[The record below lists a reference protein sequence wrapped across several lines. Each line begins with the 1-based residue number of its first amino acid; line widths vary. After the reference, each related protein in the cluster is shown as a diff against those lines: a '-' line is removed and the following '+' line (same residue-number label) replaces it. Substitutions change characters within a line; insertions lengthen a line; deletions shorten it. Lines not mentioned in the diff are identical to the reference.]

1 MAHRDIIVAAPLLA
15 IGIGY
20 GFMAGQLPETTTPGT
35 PGPAFFPWLIAAALT
50 GLAAALLARGARGA
64 RGEAFHLEIP
74 PEFRA
79 PALML
84 GLFTLYVGALPV
96 AGFLLT
102 GIPFTA
108 ALMWLY
114 GGRDRLLLA
123 GVSIGVPVFLFFLFR
138 DVFQILLPR
147 GVWL

>member
-20 GFMAGQLPETTTPGT
+20 GVMAGQLPETTTPGT

-50 GLAAALLARGARGA
+50 GLAAALLARGVRGA
-64 RGEAFHLEIP
+64 RGEAFRLEIP
-74 PEFRA
+74 VEFRA

-84 GLFTLYVGALPV
+84 GLFAVYVGVLPA
-96 AGFLLT
+96 AGFLAAS
-102 GIPFTA
+102 IPFTA

-114 GGRDRLLLA
+114 GGRNRLLLA
-123 GVSIGVPVFLFFLFR
+123 AVSIGLPVFLFYLFR